1 MIERPLVPRMALAVL
16 GVLGTLNA
24 LYLALQRWFPASTA
38 PLKCGL
44 VGDCAAV
51 QASPYSQ
58 FPPGGGIPVAYLGLA
73 GFAVMLLL
81 SLLLLSRD
89 QLGGLALPPTL
100 LGFATLGLAFSGY
113 LTAIEAFVLHE
124 WCQWCIVS
132 ASLMLVFWALA
143 LLDWRLWRRGAA
155 DDSGDDEFS
164 QTNVVAKG

>member
-1 MIERPLVPRMALAVL
+1 MIERPMAPRMALAVL
-16 GVLGTLNA
+16 GVLGTLNS
-24 LYLALQRWFPASTA
+24 LYLSLQRWFPASTA
-38 PLKCGL
+38 PLKCGV
-44 VGDCAAV
+44 VGDCAVV

-58 FPPGGGIPVAYLGLA
+58 FPPGSGIPVAYLGLA
-73 GFAVMLLL
+73 GFVGLLLL

-89 QLGGLALPPTL
+89 RLGALALPPIL

-143 LLDWRLWRRGAA
+143 LLDWRLWRRGSA
-155 DDSGDDEFS
+155 DSGGAESS
-164 QTNVVAKG
+164 QTHVVAEG